1 MFKYLYALAATSILA
16 VSTISFI
23 NTNNNEDNL
32 IEYIDMSQ
40 YEIVIHVI
48 PPNKN

>member
-1 MFKYLYALAATSILA
+1 MFKYLYALAATSILT

-23 NTNNNEDNL
+23 NTDNSEDNL

-40 YEIVIHVI
+40 YEIVIQ
-48 PPNKN
+48 PNKN